1 MHLALVGTP
10 NSGKTALFNALT
22 GSRQKVANYPGVTVE
37 RKEGSF
43 VTPSG
48 RQVSV
53 VDLPG
58 TYSLR
63 GRSPDEEITRDVVL
77 GRTKGEAMPDLV
89 LCVADSTNLRLT
101 IRLVLELKSTG
112 RPLAL
117 VLNMFDI
124 ATRRGVTVDV
134 PRLSEALGVP
144 VVTSIA
150 VRKGGT
156 ADLLRLTDEIA
167 GASAT
172 PHRQNL
178 WEPLTVSQL
187 RATQR
192 EADRIIAATVSLPA
206 RPDTWTARIDA
217 VVLHPVAGLAI
228 LMLLLFVMF
237 QAVFAWAQ
245 PLMELL
251 SSAFE
256 ALGQFV
262 HDTLPA
268 GLLQSFLQNGVIS
281 GVGSVIV
288 FLPQIIIIFLF
299 ILLLEDFGYMARA
312 AFLMDRIMGGAG
324 LHGRAFIPLLSSF
337 ACAIPG
343 IMATRVIDNRRDR
356 LTTILIAPLMTCSA
370 RIPVYTLIISAFI
383 PAKMI
388 WGWVNLQGLVM
399 FGLYAAGIVSAL
411 GDVVPDQ
418 ILHVARLRAGAVH
431 AGTARLQDAAAEE
444 HRDRHLHA
452 REYVPAARRHH
463 DLLDDG
469 ADLVSGVVPGSRLP
483 APTEPAINYSLA
495 AMIGKAIAPLLSPL
509 GFNWQIAVALIPGMA
524 AREVA
529 VAALGTVYAI
539 EGGKEAAD
547 ANRTGAGDQM
557 EPCHRA
563 VAARLVHLRAA
574 MRFHAGGDPP
584 RNRQLEVDGGHLRL
598 HAGARLCREFCHLQ
612 HRGGA
617 RRRVAKGRHGTVMG
631 IENFRQLAGY
641 NHWAN
646 RRLYDAAL
654 KMPDEHYRRPTGVFF
669 GSLHG
674 TLNHLLLTDRVWLKR
689 LTGEGE
695 HPARLNAILHEDLKD
710 LVRARMTEDARL
722 IKVIGGY
729 SAADLGNTVSY
740 QTMSGAPQQQ
750 PLRDILL
757 HLFNHQTHH
766 RGHAHACCSI
776 VTGTEPLSLDLLL
789 FQRGVPAPDLN

>member
-1 MHLALVGTP
+1 MEAPLMHLALVGTP
-10 NSGKTALFNALT
+10 NSGKTSLFNALT

-43 VTPSG
+43 VTPKG

-63 GRSPDEEITRDVVL
+63 GRSPDEEITRDIVL
-77 GRTKGEAMPDLV
+77 GRTSGEHVPDLV

-101 IRLVLELKSTG
+101 IRLLLELKSTG

-117 VLNMFDI
+117 VLNMYDI
-124 ATRRGVTVDV
+124 ATRRGVNVDV

-156 ADLLRLTDEIA
+156 ADLLRLTDDILAQAPTKPRE
-167 GASAT
+167 
-172 PHRQNL
+172 NL

-192 EADRIIAATVSLPA
+192 EADRIIAATVSLPT

-228 LMLLLFVMF
+228 LLLILFVMF
-237 QAVFAWAQ
+237 QAVFTWAQ
-245 PLMELL
+245 PLMQLL
-251 SSAFE
+251 SSAFD
-256 ALGQFV
+256 AAGQFV
-262 HDTLPA
+262 HDTLPG

-281 GVGSVIV
+281 GVGSVVV

-299 ILLLEDFGYMARA
+299 VLLLEDFGYMARA

-383 PAKMI
+383 PARDVF
-388 WGWVNLQGLVM
+388 GWINLQGLVM
-399 FGLYAAGIVSAL
+399 FGLYGAGIASAL
-411 GDVVPDQ
+411 GVSFLIKFFMWRDYQPAPFMLELPDYKMPRARS
-418 ILHVARLRAGAVH
+418 VAIGVYNRAKMFLQRAGTTIFAMMVLIWFL
-431 AGTARLQDAAAEE
+431 ASFPQP
-444 HRDRHLHA
+444 
-452 REYVPAARRHH
+452 PA
-463 DLLDDG
+463 G
-469 ADLVSGVVPGSRLP
+469 ADG
-483 APTEPAINYSLA
+483 PAINYSLA
-495 AMIGKAIAPLLSPL
+495 AMIGKVIAPLLAPV

-539 EGGKEAAD
+539 EGGKEAA
-547 ANRTGAGDQM
+547 AQIGQVLASKWSLATALSLLAWYIFAPQCASTLAVIRRETGSWKWMAATFAYMLALAYAASLATYNVAVALGAG
-557 EPCHRA
+557 
-563 VAARLVHLRAA
+563 
-574 MRFHAGGDPP
+574 
-584 RNRQLEVDGGHLRL
+584 
-598 HAGARLCREFCHLQ
+598 
-612 HRGGA
+612 
-617 RRRVAKGRHGTVMG
+617 
-631 IENFRQLAGY
+631 
-641 NHWAN
+641 
-646 RRLYDAAL
+646 
-654 KMPDEHYRRPTGVFF
+654 
-669 GSLHG
+669 
-674 TLNHLLLTDRVWLKR
+674 
-689 LTGEGE
+689 
-695 HPARLNAILHEDLKD
+695 
-710 LVRARMTEDARL
+710 
-722 IKVIGGY
+722 
-729 SAADLGNTVSY
+729 
-740 QTMSGAPQQQ
+740 
-750 PLRDILL
+750 
-757 HLFNHQTHH
+757 
-766 RGHAHACCSI
+766 
-776 VTGTEPLSLDLLL
+776 
-789 FQRGVPAPDLN
+789 

>member
-1 MHLALVGTP
+1 MHLVLVGTP

-37 RKEGSF
+37 RKQGSF
-43 VTPSG
+43 LTPKG

-77 GRTKGEAMPDLV
+77 GRSQSERLPHLV

-101 IRLVLELKSTG
+101 IRLLLELKNTG

-124 ATRRGVTVDV
+124 AVRRGVHVDV
-134 PRLSEALGVP
+134 ERLSEALGVP

-156 ADLLRLTDEIA
+156 ADLLRLTDEVL
-167 GASAT
+167 SQAT
-172 PHRQNL
+172 QSPGPNIWQ
-178 WEPLTVSQL
+178 PLTASQL

-192 EADRIIAATVSLPA
+192 EADRIVASTVSLPE

-217 VVLHPVAGLAI
+217 VVLHPVWGLTI
-228 LMLLLFVMF
+228 LLMVLFVMF

-245 PLMELL
+245 PLMQLL
-251 SSAFE
+251 SSVFDAV
-256 ALGQFV
+256 GQLVQDVFP
-262 HDTLPA
+262 TGP
-268 GLLQSFLQNGVIS
+268 LQSFLQNGVIS
-281 GVGSVIV
+281 GVGSVVV

-383 PAKMI
+383 PPTRI
-388 WGWVNLQGLVM
+388 FGWINLQGLVM
-399 FGLYAAGIVSAL
+399 FGLYAAGIASAL
-411 GDVVPDQ
+411 LVSFLVKVLMWRDYQPAPFMLELPDYKMPR
-418 ILHVARLRAGAVH
+418 ARSIAIGVYSRAKMFLQRAGTTIFAMMVLIWFLASFPQPP
-431 AGTARLQDAAAEE
+431 AGAE
-444 HRDRHLHA
+444 
-452 REYVPAARRHH
+452 
-463 DLLDDG
+463 G
-469 ADLVSGVVPGSRLP
+469 
-483 APTEPAINYSLA
+483 PAINYSLA
-495 AMIGKAIAPLLSPL
+495 AMIGKMIAPLLAPV

-539 EGGKEAAD
+539 EGGKEAA
-547 ANRTGAGDQM
+547 AQIGQVLATKWSLATALSLLAWYIFAPQCASTLAVIRRETGSWKWMAATFGYMLMLAYAASLATYNLAIALGAG
-557 EPCHRA
+557 
-563 VAARLVHLRAA
+563 
-574 MRFHAGGDPP
+574 
-584 RNRQLEVDGGHLRL
+584 
-598 HAGARLCREFCHLQ
+598 
-612 HRGGA
+612 
-617 RRRVAKGRHGTVMG
+617 
-631 IENFRQLAGY
+631 
-641 NHWAN
+641 
-646 RRLYDAAL
+646 
-654 KMPDEHYRRPTGVFF
+654 
-669 GSLHG
+669 
-674 TLNHLLLTDRVWLKR
+674 
-689 LTGEGE
+689 
-695 HPARLNAILHEDLKD
+695 
-710 LVRARMTEDARL
+710 
-722 IKVIGGY
+722 
-729 SAADLGNTVSY
+729 
-740 QTMSGAPQQQ
+740 
-750 PLRDILL
+750 
-757 HLFNHQTHH
+757 
-766 RGHAHACCSI
+766 
-776 VTGTEPLSLDLLL
+776 
-789 FQRGVPAPDLN
+789 

>member
-1 MHLALVGTP
+1 MEAPLMHLALVGTP
-10 NSGKTALFNALT
+10 NSGKTSLFNALT

-43 VTPSG
+43 VTPLG
-48 RQVSV
+48 RQVSL

-63 GRSPDEEITRDVVL
+63 GRSPDEEITRDMVL
-77 GRTKGEAMPDLV
+77 GRTPGEAVPDLV

-101 IRLVLELKSTG
+101 IRLVLELKRTG
-112 RPLAL
+112 RPLML

-134 PRLSEALGVP
+134 AGLSEALGVP
-144 VVTSIA
+144 VVTSVA

-156 ADLLRLTDEIA
+156 ADLLRRTDEIA
-167 GASAT
+167 AQAHALT
-172 PHRQNL
+172 QHRRNL
-178 WEPLTVSQL
+178 WQPLTIAQL

-206 RPDTWTARIDA
+206 RPDSWTGRIDA

-228 LMLLLFVMF
+228 LALILFVMF

-251 SSAFE
+251 SSGFGS
-256 ALGQFV
+256 LGQFV

-383 PAKMI
+383 PARQI
-388 WGWVNLQGLVM
+388 WGWVGLQGLVM

-411 GDVVPDQ
+411 GVSFVIKFFMLRDYAPAPFMLELPDYKMPR
-418 ILHVARLRAGAVH
+418 ARSIAIGVYTRATMFLQRAGTTIFSMMVMIWLLASLPPPP
-431 AGTARLQDAAAEE
+431 AGAE
-444 HRDRHLHA
+444 
-452 REYVPAARRHH
+452 
-463 DLLDDG
+463 G
-469 ADLVSGVVPGSRLP
+469 
-483 APTEPAINYSLA
+483 PAIDYSLA
-495 AMIGKAIAPLLSPL
+495 AMIGKALEPLLAPV

-547 ANRTGAGDQM
+547 QIGQVLATKWSLATALSLLAWYIFAPQCASTLAVIRRETGSWKWMAITFGYMLALAYAASLATYNIAVALGAG
-557 EPCHRA
+557 
-563 VAARLVHLRAA
+563 
-574 MRFHAGGDPP
+574 
-584 RNRQLEVDGGHLRL
+584 
-598 HAGARLCREFCHLQ
+598 
-612 HRGGA
+612 
-617 RRRVAKGRHGTVMG
+617 
-631 IENFRQLAGY
+631 
-641 NHWAN
+641 
-646 RRLYDAAL
+646 
-654 KMPDEHYRRPTGVFF
+654 
-669 GSLHG
+669 
-674 TLNHLLLTDRVWLKR
+674 
-689 LTGEGE
+689 
-695 HPARLNAILHEDLKD
+695 
-710 LVRARMTEDARL
+710 
-722 IKVIGGY
+722 
-729 SAADLGNTVSY
+729 
-740 QTMSGAPQQQ
+740 
-750 PLRDILL
+750 
-757 HLFNHQTHH
+757 
-766 RGHAHACCSI
+766 
-776 VTGTEPLSLDLLL
+776 
-789 FQRGVPAPDLN
+789 

>member
-1 MHLALVGTP
+1 MEHSLMHLALVGTP
-10 NSGKTALFNALT
+10 NSGKTSLFNALT

-43 VTPSG
+43 VTPQG
-48 RQVSV
+48 RQVSL

-63 GRSPDEEITRDVVL
+63 GRSPDEEITRDIVL
-77 GRTKGEAMPDLV
+77 GRTKGEALPDLV

-101 IRLVLELKSTG
+101 IRLLLELKSTG

-124 ATRRGVTVDV
+124 AKRRGVSVDV
-134 PRLSEALGVP
+134 PRLAEALGVP

-156 ADLLRLTDEIA
+156 TDLLRLTDEILA
-167 GASAT
+167 HAPA
-172 PHRQNL
+172 PDRQNL
-178 WEPLTVSQL
+178 WQPLTVAEL
-187 RATQR
+187 RTTQR
-192 EADRIIAATVSLPA
+192 EADRIIATSVSLPE

-217 VVLHPVAGLAI
+217 VVLHPIGGLAI
-228 LMLLLFVMF
+228 LLLLLFVMF

-245 PLMELL
+245 PLMDLL
-251 SSAFE
+251 SSSFD

-299 ILLLEDFGYMARA
+299 ILMLEDFGYMARA

-383 PAKMI
+383 PPTQV
-388 WGWVNLQGLVM
+388 WGWINLQGLVM
-399 FGLYAAGIVSAL
+399 FGLYAVGIVSAL
-411 GDVVPDQ
+411 GVSFLIKFFMLRDYAPAPFMLELPDYKMPRARG
-418 ILHVARLRAGAVH
+418 IAIGVYTRAKMFLHRAGTTIFAMMVLIWFLASFPQPP
-431 AGTARLQDAAAEE
+431 AGAE
-444 HRDRHLHA
+444 
-452 REYVPAARRHH
+452 
-463 DLLDDG
+463 G
-469 ADLVSGVVPGSRLP
+469 
-483 APTEPAINYSLA
+483 PAINYSLA
-495 AMIGKAIAPLLSPL
+495 AILGNAIAPLLAPV

-539 EGGKEAAD
+539 EGGKEAAEQIGQVL
-547 ANRTGAGDQM
+547 ATKWSLATALSLLAWYIFAPQCASTLAVIRRETGSWKWMAVTFGYMLALAYVASLATYNIAVALGAG
-557 EPCHRA
+557 
-563 VAARLVHLRAA
+563 
-574 MRFHAGGDPP
+574 
-584 RNRQLEVDGGHLRL
+584 
-598 HAGARLCREFCHLQ
+598 
-612 HRGGA
+612 
-617 RRRVAKGRHGTVMG
+617 
-631 IENFRQLAGY
+631 
-641 NHWAN
+641 
-646 RRLYDAAL
+646 
-654 KMPDEHYRRPTGVFF
+654 
-669 GSLHG
+669 
-674 TLNHLLLTDRVWLKR
+674 
-689 LTGEGE
+689 
-695 HPARLNAILHEDLKD
+695 
-710 LVRARMTEDARL
+710 
-722 IKVIGGY
+722 
-729 SAADLGNTVSY
+729 
-740 QTMSGAPQQQ
+740 
-750 PLRDILL
+750 
-757 HLFNHQTHH
+757 
-766 RGHAHACCSI
+766 
-776 VTGTEPLSLDLLL
+776 
-789 FQRGVPAPDLN
+789 

>member
-1 MHLALVGTP
+1 MEAPLMHLALVGTP
-10 NSGKTALFNALT
+10 NSGKTSLFNALT

-48 RQVSV
+48 RQVSI

-63 GRSPDEEITRDVVL
+63 GRSPDEEITRDMVL
-77 GRTKGEAMPDLV
+77 GRSPGEAAPDLV

-101 IRLVLELKSTG
+101 IRLLLELKSTG
-112 RPLAL
+112 RPLML

-124 ATRRGVTVDV
+124 ATRRGVSVDM

-156 ADLLRLTDEIA
+156 AELLHRTDEIMA
-167 GASAT
+167 KAQT
-172 PHRQNL
+172 PPARNL
-178 WEPLTVSQL
+178 WQPLSVAQL

-206 RPDTWTARIDA
+206 RPDSWTARIDA
-217 VVLHPVAGLAI
+217 VVLHPIAGLAI
-228 LMLLLFVMF
+228 LALILFVMF

-245 PLMELL
+245 PAMELL
-251 SSAFE
+251 SSAFA
-256 ALGQFV
+256 ALGQLV
-262 HDTLPA
+262 HETLPA

-383 PAKMI
+383 PDAQV
-388 WGWVNLQGLVM
+388 WGWINLRGLVM
-399 FGLYAAGIVSAL
+399 FGLYAAGITSAL
-411 GDVVPDQ
+411 GVSFLIKFLMLRDYAPAPFMLELPDYKMP
-418 ILHVARLRAGAVH
+418 RLRSIAIGVYTRAKMFLQRAGTTIFSMMVLIWFLASFPAPPAGAE
-431 AGTARLQDAAAEE
+431 G
-444 HRDRHLHA
+444 
-452 REYVPAARRHH
+452 
-463 DLLDDG
+463 
-469 ADLVSGVVPGSRLP
+469 
-483 APTEPAINYSLA
+483 PAIDYSLA
-495 AMIGKAIAPLLSPL
+495 AIIGKALEWLLAPL

-529 VAALGTVYAI
+529 VAALGTVYSI

-547 ANRTGAGDQM
+547 QIGQVLATKWSLATALSLLAWYIFAPQCASTLAVIRRETGSWKWMAITFGYMLALAYAASFATYSIAVALGAG
-557 EPCHRA
+557 
-563 VAARLVHLRAA
+563 
-574 MRFHAGGDPP
+574 
-584 RNRQLEVDGGHLRL
+584 
-598 HAGARLCREFCHLQ
+598 
-612 HRGGA
+612 
-617 RRRVAKGRHGTVMG
+617 
-631 IENFRQLAGY
+631 
-641 NHWAN
+641 
-646 RRLYDAAL
+646 
-654 KMPDEHYRRPTGVFF
+654 
-669 GSLHG
+669 
-674 TLNHLLLTDRVWLKR
+674 
-689 LTGEGE
+689 
-695 HPARLNAILHEDLKD
+695 
-710 LVRARMTEDARL
+710 
-722 IKVIGGY
+722 
-729 SAADLGNTVSY
+729 
-740 QTMSGAPQQQ
+740 
-750 PLRDILL
+750 
-757 HLFNHQTHH
+757 
-766 RGHAHACCSI
+766 
-776 VTGTEPLSLDLLL
+776 
-789 FQRGVPAPDLN
+789 

>member
-1 MHLALVGTP
+1 MEAPLIHLALVGTP
-10 NSGKTALFNALT
+10 NSGKTSLFNALT

-43 VTPSG
+43 VTPAG

-63 GRSPDEEITRDVVL
+63 GRSPDEEITRDMVL
-77 GRTKGEAMPDLV
+77 GRTPGETAPDLV

-101 IRLVLELKSTG
+101 IRLLLELKRTG
-112 RPLAL
+112 RPLML

-124 ATRRGVTVDV
+124 ATRRGVSVDV

-150 VRKGGT
+150 VRKGGI
-156 ADLLRLTDEIA
+156 AELLRRTDEIVA
-167 GASAT
+167 QASMPSAE
-172 PHRQNL
+172 NL
-178 WEPLTVSQL
+178 WKPLTVPEL

-192 EADRIIAATVSLPA
+192 EADRIIASAVSLPEK
-206 RPDTWTARIDA
+206 PDTWTARIDA

-228 LMLLLFVMF
+228 LALILFVMF

-251 SSAFE
+251 SDSFG

-262 HDTLPA
+262 HDTLTA

-383 PAKMI
+383 PDTQV
-388 WGWVNLQGLVM
+388 WGWINLRGLVM
-399 FGLYAAGIVSAL
+399 FGLYAAGISSAL
-411 GDVVPDQ
+411 AMSFLIKFFMLRDYAPAPFMLELPDYK
-418 ILHVARLRAGAVH
+418 LPRLKSIAIGVYTRAKMFLQRAGTTIFSMMVLIWFLASFPQPPI
-431 AGTARLQDAAAEE
+431 GAE
-444 HRDRHLHA
+444 
-452 REYVPAARRHH
+452 
-463 DLLDDG
+463 G
-469 ADLVSGVVPGSRLP
+469 
-483 APTEPAINYSLA
+483 PAINYSLA
-495 AMIGKAIAPLLSPL
+495 AIIGKAIEPLLAPL

-547 ANRTGAGDQM
+547 QIGQVLATKWSLATALSLLAWYIFAPQCASTLAVIRRETGSWRWMAITFAYMFVLAYLASLITYNIAVALGAG
-557 EPCHRA
+557 
-563 VAARLVHLRAA
+563 
-574 MRFHAGGDPP
+574 
-584 RNRQLEVDGGHLRL
+584 
-598 HAGARLCREFCHLQ
+598 
-612 HRGGA
+612 
-617 RRRVAKGRHGTVMG
+617 
-631 IENFRQLAGY
+631 
-641 NHWAN
+641 
-646 RRLYDAAL
+646 
-654 KMPDEHYRRPTGVFF
+654 
-669 GSLHG
+669 
-674 TLNHLLLTDRVWLKR
+674 
-689 LTGEGE
+689 
-695 HPARLNAILHEDLKD
+695 
-710 LVRARMTEDARL
+710 
-722 IKVIGGY
+722 
-729 SAADLGNTVSY
+729 
-740 QTMSGAPQQQ
+740 
-750 PLRDILL
+750 
-757 HLFNHQTHH
+757 
-766 RGHAHACCSI
+766 
-776 VTGTEPLSLDLLL
+776 
-789 FQRGVPAPDLN
+789 

>member
-10 NSGKTALFNALT
+10 NSGKTSLFNALT

-43 VTPSG
+43 VTPNG

-63 GRSPDEEITRDVVL
+63 GRSPDEEITRDIVL
-77 GRTKGEAMPDLV
+77 GKAKGEPLPDLA

-101 IRLVLELKSTG
+101 IRLLLELKSTG

-134 PRLSEALGVP
+134 PHLSEALGVP

-156 ADLLRLTDEIA
+156 ADLLRLTDDILAQAQPEV
-167 GASAT
+167 
-172 PHRQNL
+172 RENL
-178 WEPLTVSQL
+178 WRPLTVAEL

-192 EADRIIAATVSLPA
+192 EADRILGTTVSLPT

-217 VVLHPVAGLAI
+217 VVLHPLGGLAI
-228 LMLLLFVMF
+228 LLLILFVMF

-245 PLMELL
+245 PLMDLL
-251 SSAFE
+251 SSAFD
-256 ALGQFV
+256 AAGQFV

-268 GLLQSFLQNGVIS
+268 GLVQSFLQDGVIS
-281 GVGSVIV
+281 GVGSVVV

-383 PAKMI
+383 PPKLI
-388 WGWVNLQGLVM
+388 WGWINLQGLVM
-399 FGLYAAGIVSAL
+399 FGLYTAGIASAL
-411 GDVVPDQ
+411 GVSFLIKFFMWRDYAPAPFMLELPDYKMPRVRSIAIGVYNRAKMFLQ
-418 ILHVARLRAGAVH
+418 RAGTTIFAMMVLIWFLASFPQAP
-431 AGTARLQDAAAEE
+431 AGAE
-444 HRDRHLHA
+444 
-452 REYVPAARRHH
+452 
-463 DLLDDG
+463 G
-469 ADLVSGVVPGSRLP
+469 
-483 APTEPAINYSLA
+483 PAINYSIA
-495 AMIGKAIAPLLSPL
+495 AIIGKAIAPLLAPL

-539 EGGKEAAD
+539 EGGKEAAEQIGQVL
-547 ANRTGAGDQM
+547 ASKWSSGD
-557 EPCHRA
+557 RA
-563 VAARLVHLRAA
+563 IAACLVHLRPA
-574 MRFHAGGDPP
+574 MRLNARRDPP
-584 RNRQLEVDGGHLRL
+584 RDRRLEMDGGHFRL
-598 HAGARLCREFCHLQ
+598 HAGAGLCGEPCHLQ
-612 HRGGA
+612 RRRRA
-617 RRRVAKGRHGTVMG
+617 RRGLTRFAAK
-631 IENFRQLAGY
+631 
-641 NHWAN
+641 
-646 RRLYDAAL
+646 
-654 KMPDEHYRRPTGVFF
+654 
-669 GSLHG
+669 
-674 TLNHLLLTDRVWLKR
+674 
-689 LTGEGE
+689 
-695 HPARLNAILHEDLKD
+695 
-710 LVRARMTEDARL
+710 
-722 IKVIGGY
+722 
-729 SAADLGNTVSY
+729 
-740 QTMSGAPQQQ
+740 
-750 PLRDILL
+750 
-757 HLFNHQTHH
+757 
-766 RGHAHACCSI
+766 AC
-776 VTGTEPLSLDLLL
+776 
-789 FQRGVPAPDLN
+789 PAPG